1 MNLSNW
7 QISFTSEAQKDL
19 QQLDGSIRPQ
29 VVAAIRKVSTNPLP
43 QREGGYGMELGNKSW
58 LDLTGCLKIKLKKA
72 GIRIIYQ
79 IERRDEKMNVII
91 IGLRAEQILH
101 PQQIGLV
108 STTSL
113 IIYENFI

>member
-19 QQLDGSIRPQ
+19 QQLDGSIKPQ
-29 VVAAIRKVSTNPLP
+29 VVAAIRKVSKNPLP
-43 QREGGYGMELGNKSW
+43 QREGGYGMELGNKSG

-79 IERRDEKMNVII
+79 IERSDEKMNVII
-91 IGLRAEQILH
+91 IGLRADLAVYREAIKRL
-101 PQQIGLV
+101 GR
-108 STTSL
+108 
-113 IIYENFI
+113 